1 MSKVTVYSDDTRDEV
16 VGQVEYNSNL
26 DHWDGH
32 NWTCGGTG
40 LHLGITQLKKSG
52 KYVLI
57 HGTQWQG
64 AKDWAVVVSKEE
76 ALQAILKNDPDELE
90 KWPELQKLYADT
102 MDSN

>member
-1 MSKVTVYSDDTRDEV
+1 MSKVTVFDGEKV

-26 DHWDGH
+26 DHWDGR

-40 LHLGITQLKKSG
+40 LHLGITQLKKSK

-64 AKDWAVVVSKEE
+64 SKDRAEVVTPEE
-76 ALQAILKNDPDELE
+76 ALQAILQNDPDEL
-90 KWPELQKLYADT
+90 KYWPDLQKMYEET
-102 MDSN
+102 MDND